1 MTRRSAHVYP
11 LDRVF
16 FTPSSTTSS
25 SPAEQGI
32 RSNTSSTTTA
42 MSLKERVSQRLGRF
56 LSIKYDRHHHHR
68 HHHHLRNNDS
78 SLQQPQQSNTTTTSN
93 HVAATTTTIKQT
105 YDATPHLY
113 NRHHASMPLTSK
125 DMGVDGTND
134 DCYYRQDDQ
143 PISSSL
149 QMPVLP
155 TALRPPPRPHYHHN
169 RRAAIQQPFND
180 RCKSAT
186 VIMFGANSHFD
197 IVRNDIAA
205 KDGDDE
211 DDDRHSFVTSL
222 EQVESEQEE
231 DDDEDDLYPQQKVAM
246 SVTILPAAMAAAT
259 AARSRRYRA
268 RAAKAAAAA
277 AYL

>member
-16 FTPSSTTSS
+16 FTPSTTSS

-32 RSNTSSTTTA
+32 RSNTTTTTA

-56 LSIKYDRHHHHR
+56 LSIKYDRHHHR
-68 HHHHLRNNDS
+68 HHHLRNNDS
-78 SLQQPQQSNTTTTSN
+78 SLQQPQQSNATTTSN
-93 HVAATTTTIKQT
+93 HTAATTTIKQT

-125 DMGVDGTND
+125 DMGIDGTND

-143 PISSSL
+143 PISSL

-211 DDDRHSFVTSL
+211 DDDDRHSFFTSL
-222 EQVESEQEE
+222 EQVDSEQEE
-231 DDDEDDLYPQQKVAM
+231 DDDEDDLYPQQQVAM